1 MEAQMKRPSTK
12 ETMELFTKRF
22 SKVLTVEPLVSPDIA
37 ARIDVSVL
45 PDPDNPAPAAPPTIS
60 PPLESIYTLY
70 LFIIMTYFKFVTW
83 SCLTITFN
91 KYVVDLS
98 I

>member
-1 MEAQMKRPSTK
+1 MKRPSTK

-22 SKVLTVEPLVSPDIA
+22 SKVLTVGPLVSPDIA

-45 PDPDNPAPAAPPTIS
+45 PDPDNPAPAAPAVQPTTS
-60 PPLESIYTLY
+60 PPLENIYTLY
-70 LFIIMTYFKFVTW
+70 LFIIMTYFKFVSW
-83 SCLTITFN
+83 NCLTITLN